1 MTFFQ
6 VGSLAIPAVWIAASG
21 ALFIAAMF
29 NRIVTGKK
37 VGDWYWNGFF
47 YYFISWKISYIVF
60 NLNLFLDMPMSILYF
75 NGGTKGHVF
84 ALAILSIYLL
94 IFASKR
100 FPFLYEESV
109 RLFLLYFS
117 SYKVIIGFLEKNS
130 FEMLTHFVLISG
142 FLLLL
147 QKKKKVQIPS
157 QVFLLFILLELLIIS
172 FFGSIFSLES
182 LTVIWMGSIVFILG
196 MKADKEAR

>member
-6 VGSLAIPAVWIAASG
+6 VGSLAIPAVWIAAFG
-21 ALFIAAMF
+21 ALFIAGMF

-47 YYFISWKISYIVF
+47 YYFISWKLSYIVF

-117 SYKVIIGFLEKNS
+117 SYKVIIGFLEKSS
-130 FEMLTHFVLISG
+130 FEMLTHLVLLSG
-142 FLLLL
+142 FLLLA
-147 QKKKKVQIPS
+147 QKKKKVQISS
-157 QVFLLFILLELLIIS
+157 QIFLLFILLELLIIS
-172 FFGSIFSLES
+172 LFGSIYSLES